1 MKKLALIEE
10 VLKIAGVKLE
20 IDVCRQ
26 FWKLLWHLKSVVKI
40 LTKHWAKWKKEQNIV
55 QICLQNV
62 F

>member
-26 FWKLLWHLKSVVKI
+26 FWKLL
-40 LTKHWAKWKKEQNIV
+40 
-55 QICLQNV
+55 
-62 F
+62 